1 MNAGGAV
8 RTDEARVSEPVTLVG
23 VPGESATVDASS
35 SASSIADTPLH
46 SVFEFTIAP
55 LFTRNRR
62 AHRALFYAALVATD
76 LLCIFS
82 AFALGSIVRTG
93 DLGGPNWV
101 RVALAAIPIFV
112 LCAVHNGAYSLD
124 ALRSAVVGVKR
135 AIAALLSSFAIL
147 FVISYFLKA
156 GQEVSRLGIGVGL
169 TAATFGMLVARNYL
183 STSIRRRFG
192 DDLTS
197 TLLITDES
205 FVTANSSAVVVDA
218 LKLGI
223 RPEPRNPLMVQRLVQ
238 LLSGADRVIVACRRE
253 VCTGWAAMLKT
264 ANVCGEIL
272 ADEVQTV
279 GAVALGRFGERTTL
293 VVAPGPLSLQ
303 QRVIKRVFDLCIA
316 VPILLFVAPVLVAV
330 AIAIKIDSPGPVF
343 FRQRRVGFGNRFFD
357 MYKFRSMAFAAA
369 DPLGTNSTAR
379 DDARI
384 TCVGKFIRRTS
395 LDELPQL
402 FNVVG
407 GSMSM
412 VGPRP
417 HAIGSYAGPLLF
429 WHVDDR
435 YAHRHLLKPGITG
448 LAQIRGY
455 RGATNEIDDL
465 SRRLQSDLEYMSGW
479 SISRDLRILLKTI
492 GVLTH
497 PNAY

>member
-1 MNAGGAV
+1 
-8 RTDEARVSEPVTLVG
+8 
-23 VPGESATVDASS
+23 
-35 SASSIADTPLH
+35 
-46 SVFEFTIAP
+46 VFEFTVAP
-55 LFTRNRR
+55 LFTQNRR
-62 AHRALFYAALVATD
+62 ALRAASYAALLATD
-76 LLCIFS
+76 LLCIFF
-82 AFALGSIVRTG
+82 AFALGSIVRHG
-93 DLGGPNWV
+93 NLQGPNWFG
-101 RVALAAIPIFV
+101 VALAATPIFI
-112 LCAVHNGAYSLD
+112 LCAIQNGAYSLD
-124 ALRSAVVGVKR
+124 ALRSPVVGVKR
-135 AIAALLSSFAIL
+135 AIAALISSFAIL

-156 GQEVSRLGIGVGL
+156 GQDVSRLGVGL
-169 TAATFGMLVARNYL
+169 GLIAAPAGMLMVRNYL
-183 STSIRRRFG
+183 STTIRRRFG
-192 DDLTS
+192 EDLTS

-205 FVTANSSAVVVDA
+205 FVVADSGAVVVDA
-218 LKLGI
+218 LQLGI

-293 VVAPGPLSLQ
+293 VVSPGPLSWQ
-303 QRVIKRVFDLCIA
+303 QRLIKRSFDLCVA
-316 VPILLFVAPVLVAV
+316 VPILVFVAPVLVAV

-343 FRQRRVGFGNRFFD
+343 FRQRRVGLGNRLFD
-357 MYKFRSMAFAAA
+357 MYKFRSMAFEAS
-369 DPLGTNSTAR
+369 DPLGTNSTLR
-379 DDARI
+379 DDER
-384 TCVGKFIRRTS
+384 TTRVGKLIRRTS

-407 GSMSM
+407 GSMSL

-429 WHVDDR
+429 WDVDDR

-455 RGATNEIDDL
+455 RGATNEIEDL
-465 SRRLQSDLEYMSGW
+465 SRRLQSDLEYMAGW
-479 SISRDLRILLKTI
+479 SIWRDVRILLKTV